1 LIPLITMQN
10 MFAGMNPIWAV
21 LNPMTQTTMLLMP
34 ANAQPSQHRLPTNT
48 VEATVSMQ
56 DT

>member
-1 LIPLITMQN
+1 MQN

-21 LNPMTQTTMLLMP
+21 LNPMTHTTMLLMP
-34 ANAQPSQHRLPTNT
+34 ANAQPSQHRRPTNT